1 MYESIEK
8 EKGNV
13 KEYNY
18 CIRCGRRLKSEE
30 NRKRGMGKICY
41 EKYLKQ
47 KRNGI
52 YRLDILE
59 ATAREFGIELPR
71 RNYDKAE

>member
-52 YRLDILE
+52 YRILE
-59 ATAREFGIELPR
+59 
-71 RNYDKAE
+71 K